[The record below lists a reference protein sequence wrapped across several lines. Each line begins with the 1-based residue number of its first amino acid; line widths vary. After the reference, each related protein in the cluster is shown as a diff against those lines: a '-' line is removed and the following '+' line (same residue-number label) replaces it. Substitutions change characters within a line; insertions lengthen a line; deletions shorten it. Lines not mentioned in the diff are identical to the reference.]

1 MKNIEKKV
9 KQGLKQLNDSKVF
22 AGLALIVVNVASK
35 HIDIEFTPA
44 QKEIFKHTIS
54 KQLLIFAIAW
64 VGSRDILVSLLITI
78 GYLVVFELLL
88 NSKSRFNILPEKL
101 KRLENV
107 IDLNNDGK
115 IQAEELDKALE
126 LIKRYKEEN
135 KNKSK

>member
-1 MKNIEKKV
+1 MKNIERKV
-9 KQGLKQLNDSKVF
+9 KRGIKQLNDSKVF
-22 AGLALIVVNVASK
+22 AGLALVVMNIASK
-35 HIDIEFTPA
+35 HVDVELTPA

-64 VGSRDILVSLLITI
+64 VGSKDVLVSLLITI

-101 KRLENV
+101 KRLENA

-115 IQAEELDKALE
+115 IQPEELDKALE
-126 LIKRYKEEN
+126 LIKKYKEEN